1 MANLTIST
9 LDVLG
14 ATVPG
19 VRVIAEP
26 TDENGDR
33 MAVYQDG
40 HPVVATARGK
50 TDTDGTITLDL
61 IPQADL
67 DPTPSYYTVWIGD
80 RSWLIVKGAGEETL
94 LEALIAEPTPAGSAL
109 TLSKLQDVDT
119 DGAAAGKALVY
130 DADGETIVPGD
141 VATPT
146 DVTAAVDA
154 EAEARQLADQALD
167 AAKVDADGGVLVSDL
182 DADGNKVTG
191 LADGAAATDA
201 VSVVQV
207 GAKVSPISPHHGLVM
222 SGWTAA
228 IAEYASDRPLRVM
241 VISDSMGELG
251 IFGQA
256 FETIHLSL
264 VGAGRNRLVWWGPS
278 WAFAGLT
285 HTTVEGTASDIG
297 IDQRGRVLTSGDQ
310 IVTAARAG
318 TVCAVRY
325 TSRPGG
331 GTFTIAI
338 DGGSPV
344 SIDTSDDENGD
355 PVAATTPGQVMRVTD
370 LDYEDHTITIECTSG
385 EVWIEAT
392 AVGVPE
398 GLQVVG
404 IGRSGESTQGHIDAG
419 QAVATLEADV
429 ARGEAPDLIILASD
443 TGDLVTAA
451 TVTGPL
457 TTLLG
462 QLREH
467 APDASYLLWIP
478 PDHQGASDWP
488 AVVAAMRG
496 WAIEN
501 DVAFVDT
508 YHGLGGADGG
518 GDWSNDSD
526 PKDYSD
532 DGVHPAGAKAIY
544 AVSDL
549 LLGALWSA
557 SRLQAVAK
565 VWSEIDALDSA
576 KVNAALFGANTILK
590 ADADNTPKALTVG
603 EDTLVGRVSG
613 GDIDA
618 LTVAEARSLLVVG
631 NQVSGK
637 VLISAGSSAK
647 TAVFSTPF
655 SFADLTDGDQF
666 EAEFIVG
673 VVNASGGAETV
684 KVWATLEH
692 DTDSDQ
698 ELVTTGAS
706 DLSVSIANNVLRKL
720 IHVRVRGVYTVE
732 GAVWST
738 QTTATIDNGDT
749 IATNVDSLRIGSL
762 NSGYTL
768 QFYTQLSASSAAF
781 VANGRAW
788 ARRIPVL
795 S

>member
-1 MANLTIST
+1 MTLATVRHQIELPGGQAPRGRVRGLLRLWATDDGDDAFGYAAGADRAVGGAREVSANRAGLIEFTGVAPNSGSSDDVITDPANTVYELTVIYPDGRRIREFIAVPDSAGPHWVHEIRTTAPST
-9 LDVLG
+9 LTATQHNNVLG
-14 ATVPG
+14 RGEAD
-19 VRVIAEP
+19 A
-26 TDENGDR
+26 
-33 MAVYQDG
+33 
-40 HPVVATARGK
+40 HPASAIARGAS
-50 TDTDGTITLDL
+50 TVD
-61 IPQADL
+61 ADL
-67 DPTPSYYTVWIGD
+67 T
-80 RSWLIVKGAGEETL
+80 A
-94 LEALIAEPTPAGSAL
+94 LEAG
-109 TLSKLQDVDT
+109 KL
-119 DGAAAGKALVY
+119 
-130 DADGETIVPGD
+130 
-141 VATPT
+141 
-146 DVTAAVDA
+146 
-154 EAEARQLADQALD
+154 
-167 AAKVDADGGVLVSDL
+167 DADGGVLVSDL
-182 DADGNKVTG
+182 DAAGNKVTG
-191 LADGAAATDA
+191 LADGTASTDA
-201 VSVVQV
+201 VSVVQA

-241 VISDSMGELG
+241 VISDSMGELW

-310 IVTAARAG
+310 IVTAGRAG

-331 GTFTIAI
+331 GTFTVKI

-344 SIDTSDDENGD
+344 PIDTSEDENGD
-355 PVAATTPGQVMRVTD
+355 PVAATTPGQVMRVTE
-370 LDYEDHTITIECTSG
+370 LDYEEHTITIECTSG

-419 QAVATLEADV
+419 QAVATLKADV

-443 TGDLVTAA
+443 TSDLVTAA

-462 QLREH
+462 QLRAH

-526 PKDYSD
+526 PKGYSG
-532 DGVHPAGAKAIY
+532 DGVHPAGTKAIY

-565 VWSEIDALDSA
+565 VWSEIAALDSA
-576 KVNAALFGANTILK
+576 KVDAALFDANTILK
-590 ADADNTPKALTVG
+590 ADADNTPEALTVG

-613 GDIDA
+613 GNIDA

-637 VLISAGSSAK
+637 VLITGSSAK
-647 TAVFSTPF
+647 TAAFSTPF
-655 SFADLTDGDQF
+655 SFADLADGDQF
-666 EAEFIVG
+666 EAELIVA
-673 VVNASGGAETV
+673 VVNASGWAETV

-706 DLSVSIANNVLRKL
+706 DLSVPVANNVLRKL

-749 IATNVDSLRIGSL
+749 LATNVDSLRLGSL

-768 QFYTQLSASSAAF
+768 QFYVQLSASSPTF
-781 VANGRAW
+781 LANGRAW